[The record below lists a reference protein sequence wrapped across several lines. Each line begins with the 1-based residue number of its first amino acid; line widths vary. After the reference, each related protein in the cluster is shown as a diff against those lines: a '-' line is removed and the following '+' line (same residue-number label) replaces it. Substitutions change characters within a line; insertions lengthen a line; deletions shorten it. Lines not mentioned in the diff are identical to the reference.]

1 MDYKEQFPPEILPVS
16 MLQILTFNT
25 DYSASCKAWNAT
37 PELVAEIM
45 DALGEPQAE
54 SLIDPEHLQAG
65 FDIVSPGMSVMYQEE
80 KD

>member
-16 MLQILTFNT
+16 MIQILTFNT

-37 PELVAEIM
+37 PELVAELM
-45 DALGEPQAE
+45 DALGEPHAE

-65 FDIVSPGMSVMYQEE
+65 FDVASPGMSVVFADRET
-80 KD
+80 